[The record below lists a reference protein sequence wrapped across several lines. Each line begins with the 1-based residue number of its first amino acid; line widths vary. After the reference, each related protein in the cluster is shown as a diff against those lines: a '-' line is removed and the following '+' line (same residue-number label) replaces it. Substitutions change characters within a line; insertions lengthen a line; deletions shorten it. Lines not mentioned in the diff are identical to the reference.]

1 MYAINYLKS
10 REQWLQT
17 ITQNI
22 FIRKKLKMKVEREK
36 ILLEKT

>member
-1 MYAINYLKS
+1 MYAINYLKA